1 MGSTATDT
9 GGNPYGDFGKNH
21 DPSGIPEGGLEQL
34 TDNEYDENPFHN
46 VGAVNKAVW
55 GGLEEMIVCVLD
67 LNCG

>member
-46 VGAVNKAVW
+46 VGAVNKAV
-55 GGLEEMIVCVLD
+55 
-67 LNCG
+67 